1 MNFSEIPE
9 NPLIFL
15 SWVTA
20 LGLFL
25 SLSEATLKIKFEKI
39 NSLQKNRNLL
49 IVFIQKFN
57 LKYLRVSL
65 LVGIGKYHLCWLNL
79 LD

>member
-25 SLSEATLKIKFEKI
+25 SLTEATLKIKFEKTS
-39 NSLQKNRNLL
+39 SLQKRQELVNNLYPK
-49 IVFIQKFN
+49 I
-57 LKYLRVSL
+57 
-65 LVGIGKYHLCWLNL
+65 
-79 LD
+79 

>member
-25 SLSEATLKIKFEKI
+25 SLTEATLKIKLEKL
-39 NSLQKNRNLL
+39 STLQKRQD
-49 IVFIQKFN
+49 FID
-57 LKYLRVSL
+57 SL
-65 LVGIGKYHLCWLNL
+65 YPKI
-79 LD
+79 

>member
-9 NPLIFL
+9 NPLVFL

-25 SLSEATLKIKFEKI
+25 SLTEATLKIRVEKI
-39 NSLQKNRNLL
+39 SSVEKRQELINNLYPK
-49 IVFIQKFN
+49 I
-57 LKYLRVSL
+57 
-65 LVGIGKYHLCWLNL
+65 
-79 LD
+79 

>member
-9 NPLIFL
+9 NPFIFL

-25 SLSEATLKIKFEKI
+25 SLTEATIKIRFEKI
-39 NSLQKNRNLL
+39 SSIRKREALVSNLYPKNL
-49 IVFIQKFN
+49 I
-57 LKYLRVSL
+57 
-65 LVGIGKYHLCWLNL
+65 
-79 LD
+79 

>member
-25 SLSEATLKIKFEKI
+25 SLTEATLKIKFEKI
-39 NSLQKNRNLL
+39 CLNSQENKSKFERNFKLERKL
-49 IVFIQKFN
+49 NSNSKGKKF
-57 LKYLRVSL
+57 
-65 LVGIGKYHLCWLNL
+65 
-79 LD
+79 

>member
-9 NPLIFL
+9 NPFIFL

-25 SLSEATLKIKFEKI
+25 SLIEATIKIKFEKLNSFRRRQELI
-39 NSLQKNRNLL
+39 NNLYPKN
-49 IVFIQKFN
+49 
-57 LKYLRVSL
+57 
-65 LVGIGKYHLCWLNL
+65 LV
-79 LD
+79 

>member
-20 LGLFL
+20 IGFFL
-25 SLSEATLKIKFEKI
+25 SLTEATLKIKFEKLSTLQKRQEFI
-39 NSLQKNRNLL
+39 NSLYPK
-49 IVFIQKFN
+49 I
-57 LKYLRVSL
+57 
-65 LVGIGKYHLCWLNL
+65 
-79 LD
+79 

>member
-15 SWVTA
+15 SWITA

-25 SLSEATLKIKFEKI
+25 SLTEATLKIKFEKLSSIQKRQEFI
-39 NSLQKNRNLL
+39 NSLYPKNS
-49 IVFIQKFN
+49 V
-57 LKYLRVSL
+57 
-65 LVGIGKYHLCWLNL
+65 
-79 LD
+79 

>member
-9 NPLIFL
+9 NPIIFL

-25 SLSEATLKIKFEKI
+25 SLTEATLKIRFEKI
-39 NSLQKNRNLL
+39 NSIRKREALIGNLYPKNL
-49 IVFIQKFN
+49 I
-57 LKYLRVSL
+57 
-65 LVGIGKYHLCWLNL
+65 
-79 LD
+79 

>member
-9 NPLIFL
+9 NPFIFL

-25 SLSEATLKIKFEKI
+25 SLIEATLKIKHEQTCSIRKRQALI
-39 NSLQKNRNLL
+39 NSLYPKT
-49 IVFIQKFN
+49 
-57 LKYLRVSL
+57 
-65 LVGIGKYHLCWLNL
+65 
-79 LD
+79 

>member
-1 MNFSEIPE
+1 MCIRDSIKHMNFSEIPE

-25 SLSEATLKIKFEKI
+25 SLTEATLKIKSEKI
-39 NSLQKNRNLL
+39 NSLQKKQE
-49 IVFIQKFN
+49 FID
-57 LKYLRVSL
+57 SL
-65 LVGIGKYHLCWLNL
+65 YPKI
-79 LD
+79 

>member
-9 NPLIFL
+9 NPFIFL

-25 SLSEATLKIKFEKI
+25 SLTEATIKIKFEKSNIIRKRQELI
-39 NSLQKNRNLL
+39 NNLYPKNLA
-49 IVFIQKFN
+49 
-57 LKYLRVSL
+57 
-65 LVGIGKYHLCWLNL
+65 
-79 LD
+79 

>member
-1 MNFSEIPE
+1 MNSSEIPE

-25 SLSEATLKIKFEKI
+25 SLTEATLKIKFEKL
-39 NSLQKNRNLL
+39 NSLQKRQD
-49 IVFIQKFN
+49 FID
-57 LKYLRVSL
+57 SL
-65 LVGIGKYHLCWLNL
+65 YPKI
-79 LD
+79 

>member
-25 SLSEATLKIKFEKI
+25 SLTEATLKIKFEKLSTLQKRQEFI
-39 NSLQKNRNLL
+39 NSLYPKT
-49 IVFIQKFN
+49 
-57 LKYLRVSL
+57 
-65 LVGIGKYHLCWLNL
+65 
-79 LD
+79 